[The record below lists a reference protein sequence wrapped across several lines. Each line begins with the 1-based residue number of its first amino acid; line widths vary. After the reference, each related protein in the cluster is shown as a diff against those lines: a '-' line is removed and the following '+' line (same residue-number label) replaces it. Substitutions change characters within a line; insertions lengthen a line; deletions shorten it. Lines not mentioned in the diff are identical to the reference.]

1 MNTEITVKEKLIGLY
16 KLQLIDSKID
26 EIKRL
31 RGELPLKVQDLEDE
45 VTGLTTREDNF
56 KTEITKLTNQIKEKK
71 EQIKSSNDLIKKYIK
86 QQKDVRNNRQFDAIT
101 KELEFQELDI
111 QLSEKRI
118 KEYNLLLKNKKAE
131 IEDVTKEIA
140 EKNEELGKSKA
151 ELNQIIE
158 ETKKEED
165 VLEAESKKVEKV
177 VEERLLIA
185 YKRIRGAMRNGLG
198 VVSVSREACGGC
210 FNKLPPQRQL
220 DVASSKKIIVCE
232 FCGRILIGEDLK
244 EEVSNVE

>member
-1 MNTEITVKEKLIGLY
+1 MNTEITVKEKLTGLY

-56 KTEITKLTNQIKEKK
+56 KAEIEKLSDQIKEKK
-71 EQIKSSNDLIKKYIK
+71 EQIKNSKELIKKYNK

-111 QLSEKRI
+111 ELSEKRI
-118 KEYNLLLKNKKAE
+118 KEYDILLKNKKSE
-131 IEDVTKEIA
+131 IEEVTKEIA
-140 EKNEELGKSKA
+140 EKKEELEKSKN
-151 ELNQIIE
+151 ELDAIVA

-165 VLEAESKKVEKV
+165 ILQAESKKVEKV
-177 VEERLLIA
+177 VEDRLLIA
-185 YKRIRGAMRNGLG
+185 YKRIRKAMRNGLG
-198 VVSVSREACGGC
+198 VVAVSREACGGC

-220 DVASSKKIIVCE
+220 DVASNKKVIVCE

-244 EEVSNVE
+244 EEVINEQ

>member
-16 KLQLIDSKID
+16 QLQLIDSKID

-56 KTEITKLTNQIKEKK
+56 KAEINKLSEQIKEKK
-71 EQIKSSNDLIKKYIK
+71 EQIKNSKELIKKYIK

-118 KEYNLLLKNKKAE
+118 KEYDIILKRKKTE
-131 IEDVTKEIA
+131 IEYVTKEII
-140 EKNEELGKSKA
+140 EKKEDLIKSKNELDEIVA
-151 ELNQIIE
+151 

-165 VLEAESKKVEKV
+165 VLQEESEKVEKV

-185 YKRIRGAMRNGLG
+185 YKRIRGAMRNGLA

-220 DVASSKKIIVCE
+220 DVASNKKVIVCE

-244 EEVSNVE
+244 GEVSDEV